1 MSGLA
6 GLLAGRTEPGIYR
19 WHGAFDI
26 ADVRH
31 AVEHAHW
38 NFAWVDGWHHQDKK
52 EFLDAA
58 GQALGFPDDWGHTF
72 DALGDCLADVTAG
85 DSNGWVLLWDG
96 WGTLARSD
104 EQAFSV
110 ALSVLGGRVNADR
123 GGPFAVL
130 LRGEGPESM
139 TGVESLD

>member
-19 WHGAFDI
+19 WHGGFDVP
-26 ADVRH
+26 DVRH
-31 AVEHAHW
+31 AVEHAGW
-38 NFAWVDGWHHQDKK
+38 RFAWVDGWHLETKK
-52 EFLDAA
+52 EFLDAI
-58 GQALGFPDDWGHTF
+58 GEALDFPDHYGRNF
-72 DALGDCLADVTAG
+72 DALGDCLSDVVAG

-96 WGTLARSD
+96 WGPLARAD

-130 LRGEGPESM
+130 LRGEGPDD
-139 TGVESLD
+139 VAHVPSLD